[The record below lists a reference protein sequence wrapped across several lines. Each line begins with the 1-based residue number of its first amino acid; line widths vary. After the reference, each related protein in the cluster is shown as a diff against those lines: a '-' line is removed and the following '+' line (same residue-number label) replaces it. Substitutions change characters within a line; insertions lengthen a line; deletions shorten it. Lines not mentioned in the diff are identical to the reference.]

1 MQRILIVE
9 DDIALTTSLKKG
21 LDNQF
26 EVEVAFDGLEANNKD
41 WNKFDLVILD
51 WNIPYIDGLEL
62 LRNKRY
68 NKWSG
73 LCLMLTAKS
82 EDNDLVFALDYG
94 ADDYLTKPFNWKVL
108 NSKINA
114 LLRHLKN
121 SEINIQ
127 NIRLNHEL
135 GVFEEDG
142 HQVSLTASEFKLLL
156 ELISNPTKTYNKH
169 QLMKVVY
176 NTNEDTPESN
186 VIEKHIALIRKKFN
200 YDPIK
205 TIYGVGYRLQSNTP
219 TQKNQN

>member
-9 DDIALTTSLKKG
+9 DDIALATSIKKG

-41 WNKFDLVILD
+41 WSKFDLVILD

-114 LLRHLKN
+114 LLRHLKT
-121 SEINIQ
+121 SELSIY
-127 NIRLNHEL
+127 NIRLNQEL

-142 HQVSLTASEFKLLL
+142 REVGLTSSEFKLLL

-205 TIYGVGYRLQSNTP
+205 TIYGVGYRLQSNTS